1 MFMGSSI
8 YYHPLMVT
16 CYLSYP
22 MWLWECQVHI
32 DGLQMTCIRCAI
44 DILGAQQKQLISIII
59 LDSHL
64 GIHLVLVISSVQ
76 IIIVMTT
83 ISIGGGGVHCS
94 KWIGST
100 LILLLSGVRPQ
111 LNPYWSVRY
120 TILYMC
126 ALFCVMLAYYMSTS
140 TIHLIFMAC
149 IHLGVHDHIVS
160 NDTRRESLEMAYQCV
175 VNEVMKIPTAKHST
189 IVMTTSK
196 QLLANYYS

>member
-76 IIIVMTT
+76 IIIVMIT
-83 ISIGGGGVHCS
+83 ISIGGGGGVHCS

-100 LILLLSGVRPQ
+100 LILLLVGSEAPVKSILECKIYHSTHVRIV
-111 LNPYWSVRY
+111 LCHAH
-120 TILYMC
+120 ILYVHSYNLFDLHGLYSFGC
-126 ALFCVMLAYYMSTS
+126 AWPHCL
-140 TIHLIFMAC
+140 
-149 IHLGVHDHIVS
+149 
-160 NDTRRESLEMAYQCV
+160 
-175 VNEVMKIPTAKHST
+175 
-189 IVMTTSK
+189 
-196 QLLANYYS
+196 